1 MSGVL
6 GNHFVTQ
13 IGILVNDIEKVSREY
28 ADFFGLAVPEII
40 ITDTAD
46 IAQTRYNGGVT
57 EARAKL
63 ASLQLELIEPDHQPS
78 TWRDYLNEHGE
89 GPHHI
94 AFVIEG
100 INSTQYVL
108 TAAACVFA
116 RTRRTGA
123 ERTPRLD
130 AYGYGRERGV
140 DEPAQ
145 QCRGHYQPDRATPRS
160 GRAFHVRRLY
170 RQRYEDIISRSQVL
184 RSQKRVRMRLYL

>member
-13 IGILVNDIEKVSREY
+13 IGILVNDVEKVSAAY
-28 ADFFGLAVPEII
+28 AEFFGLEQPEII

-46 IAQTRYNGGVT
+46 IAQTRYNGGPT

-63 ASLQLELIEPDHQPS
+63 AFFDMGSLQLELIEPDHQPS

-100 INSTQYVL
+100 MQDKIMLLEGKGFPLQQKGEYTGGRYAYMDTFKELKVL
-108 TAAACVFA
+108 V
-116 RTRRTGA
+116 
-123 ERTPRLD
+123 ELLEND
-130 AYGYGRERGV
+130 K
-140 DEPAQ
+140 Q
-145 QCRGHYQPDRATPRS
+145 
-160 GRAFHVRRLY
+160 
-170 RQRYEDIISRSQVL
+170 
-184 RSQKRVRMRLYL
+184 